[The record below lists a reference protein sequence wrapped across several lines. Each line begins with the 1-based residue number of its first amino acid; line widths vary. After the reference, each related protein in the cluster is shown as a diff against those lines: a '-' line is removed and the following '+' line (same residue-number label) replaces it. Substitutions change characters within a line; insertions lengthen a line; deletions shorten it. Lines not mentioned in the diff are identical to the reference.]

1 VEYKIFGPS
10 QQPPY
15 DFDDFRDDL
24 EAFFHLDD
32 QQRDAIANWFLAA
45 RSYNLYEPE
54 FPPIIA
60 ASTLLPEQ
68 FRQTADVIR
77 YVLNSW
83 QRYGLELQDIERD
96 LLLLGFRQKQLGIL
110 TSLLE
115 RLASIKERVWLDEI
129 KDVQR
134 DVGQPTIDDVNIVWD
149 ARPLF
154 GSAAYDHYAVDGDDL
169 YRSFFGL
176 TYLATVEITT
186 ADNQGRSQRTAL
198 QLNEEDFERLLR
210 GMKRA
215 NEQLAI
221 LKERTKTVGPDA
233 KDSKKG

>member
-1 VEYKIFGPS
+1 MEYKIFGPS

-15 DFDDFRDDL
+15 DFDDFKDDL
-24 EAFFHLDD
+24 EAFFRLDE

-54 FPPIIA
+54 FPSIIA

-68 FRQTADVIR
+68 FRQTADVVR
-77 YVLNSW
+77 HLLNSW

-96 LLLLGFRQKQLGIL
+96 LLLLGFGQEELAIL
-110 TSLLE
+110 SNLLA
-115 RLASIKERVWLDEI
+115 RLASIKERVWLDEV
-129 KDVQR
+129 KDVQH
-134 DVGQPTIDDVNIVWD
+134 DVGLPTIDDVNIVWD

-169 YRSFFGL
+169 YRRFFGL

-186 ADNQGRSQRTAL
+186 ADNYGQTQRTAIHL
-198 QLNEEDFERLLR
+198 TEEDFERLLR
-210 GMKRA
+210 AMKRA

-221 LKERTKTVGPDA
+221 LKERTNAVVPDT
-233 KDSKKG
+233 KDSKAG